1 MKNLDYLKKAEMA
14 VNSVN
19 KNVVKNI
26 GNSKEKSMKKINSK
40 KTTKKAAKT
49 VNTNTGKKTRK
60 NARVGDDVKL
70 YRTQALLDR
79 EPVRKLTP
87 NRNSK
92 DNPYRKNWGRNPEI
106 IAQRKKAFAQYQA
119 DFDKRT
125 YRQFSLKM
133 NAFTEAD
140 ICWILDHSKEGVKQF
155 VLRLIKEEMERNP
168 KKYPVP
174 KKVQKAALDAKRE
187 KGYIR

>member
-19 KNVVKNI
+19 TDVEKNI
-26 GNSKEKSMKKINSK
+26 GDSKEKSMKKNNLK
-40 KTTKKAAKT
+40 KKSSNKATKM
-49 VNTNTGKKTRK
+49 VNTNKKARK
-60 NARVGDDVKL
+60 NARVGDNVKL
-70 YRTQALLDR
+70 YRTTALLDR

-92 DNPYRKNWGRNPEI
+92 DNPYRKNWGRSPEI

>member
-1 MKNLDYLKKAEMA
+1 MQNISNKTANKAVKSVDTMTEDKN
-14 VNSVN
+14 N
-19 KNVVKNI
+19 KET
-26 GNSKEKSMKKINSK
+26 KEKMQKINSK
-40 KTTKKAAKT
+40 KATKKATKM
-49 VNTNTGKKTRK
+49 VNTNTEKKTRK